1 MAFLAI
7 DIGNTRLKWAL
18 YASAQ
23 PGAAVQAHGAEFLEN
38 IDKLADG
45 SWQALPPPQRMLGC
59 CVAADAVKRWVDGNE
74 SDLEELT
81 LRWRLA
87 GVRWP
92 IVILLALTFV
102 AGYQAGRRARG

>member
-1 MAFLAI
+1 MARPGTTGPDAVEVPQLDLGEVLLAL
-7 DIGNTRLKWAL
+7 GHSSLRRARL
-18 YASAQ
+18 
-23 PGAAVQAHGAEFLEN
+23 
-38 IDKLADG
+38 LAD
-45 SWQALPPPQRMLGC
+45 LGQDLIQTRRP
-59 CVAADAVKRWVDGNE
+59 AGEAVKQWVDGNE

-102 AGYQAGRRARG
+102 AGYQAGRRSWR

>member
-1 MAFLAI
+1 VARPGTTGTDAVEVGQLDLGEVLLAL
-7 DIGNTRLKWAL
+7 GHSSLRRARL
-18 YASAQ
+18 
-23 PGAAVQAHGAEFLEN
+23 
-38 IDKLADG
+38 LAD
-45 SWQALPPPQRMLGC
+45 LGQDLIQSRRP
-59 CVAADAVKRWVDGNE
+59 AADAVKRWVDGNE

-92 IVILLALTFV
+92 IVILLVLTFV

>member
-1 MAFLAI
+1 MARS
-7 DIGNTRLKWAL
+7 GT
-18 YASAQ
+18 S
-23 PGAAVQAHGAEFLEN
+23 G
-38 IDKLADG
+38 
-45 SWQALPPPQRMLGC
+45 
-59 CVAADAVKRWVDGNE
+59 ADAVEVGKLDFGEVLLALGHSSIRRARLLADLGQDLIQNRRSAGQAVRRWVDGNE

-102 AGYQAGRRARG
+102 AGYQAGRRAGR